1 MTINQPF
8 HHQYDDGETRFA
20 SLIPVFCQQDN
31 RRINDRMPLFI
42 CNTHK
47 MDINILPFKCYP
59 NYHSIIQLTLFS
71 NFFIINLPLNV
82 RKINRRSYTLLTF
95 TDIKILCPQKSFVV
109 SFMLCVYPYS
119 RSLICSTAGDYFSHE
134 RTRFLHHQGVSCHVL

>member
-1 MTINQPF
+1 MLFLIVKIFSKAHPVFDASLFFRVCVVSCECGSRFFLMTINQPF

-47 MDINILPFKCYP
+47 MDINILPFNCYP
-59 NYHSIIQLTLFS
+59 DYHSIIQLTLFS
-71 NFFIINLPLNV
+71 NFFIINLYYSLNV
-82 RKINRRSYTLLTF
+82 RKINSRSYTLLTF
-95 TDIKILCPQKSFVV
+95 TDIKILCPHK
-109 SFMLCVYPYS
+109 
-119 RSLICSTAGDYFSHE
+119 
-134 RTRFLHHQGVSCHVL
+134 